1 MRVKTILGK
10 MVFAAAMVA
19 AGLTGG
25 PASALPLAGAPAAGD
40 GLLVQVRGCHRDVE
54 RHFVPEFGRRAWH
67 YHRGSSC
74 RPIEVDA
81 PRPPAPPPPED
92 CHRDV
97 RRHFVPEFGRRVT
110 HRHVGPRCR
119 IQVFEE
125 VGPGARPPS
134 GVCVSIGGVQFCL
147 NE

>member
-1 MRVKTILGK
+1 MRVRSVLSTLLL
-10 MVFAAAMVA
+10 VA
-19 AGLTGG
+19 GFLPG
-25 PASALPLAGAPAAGD
+25 PASAVPLAAAPEAGD
-40 GLLVQVRGCHRDVE
+40 GIVIQVGGCHRDVE

-74 RPIEVDA
+74 RPIEVD
-81 PRPPAPPPPED
+81 PPAPPSPAD

-97 RRHFVPEFGRRVT
+97 QRHFVPEYGRRIT
-110 HRHVGPRCR
+110 HRHVGPSCR

-125 VGPGARPPS
+125 VPPGGRPPS
-134 GVCVSIGGVQFCL
+134 GICVSIGGVTFCV

>member
-1 MRVKTILGK
+1 MRFRSIFSAAVIALGSLP
-10 MVFAAAMVA
+10 AAAA
-19 AGLTGG
+19 
-25 PASALPLAGAPAAGD
+25 PATFPVGPAAGD
-40 GLLVQVRGCHRDVE
+40 GIVIQVTGCHRDVQ

-81 PRPPAPPPPED
+81 PPPPPPPPPAD

-97 RRHFVPEFGRRVT
+97 RRHYVPEYGRRIT
-110 HRHVGPRCR
+110 HRHVGASCR
-119 IQVFEE
+119 IQIFEE
-125 VGPGARPPS
+125 VRPGRPPS

-147 NE
+147 SE